1 MKLKKLLCS
10 FLAIIMVVSSFAGLS
25 SIAAS
30 AQGIDELEDI
40 VSRINDI
47 HYDRFDYSS
56 GAWEEFI
63 NEILD
68 IQEDYYACLDLVVPE
83 SVDDISTDEEI
94 KNAAA
99 LCLSVD
105 ESDSIS
111 TSSLERLVNRLENAY
126 YVLKDSP
133 ESPTPDMIQEMI
145 DFFGDLD
152 SDTRESY
159 RKTMSSNIDL
169 PLSEDPPSM
178 YDVAKASKGYLKFGD
193 RKTFISFAFED
204 NIPNYANPSDAD
216 AAYDELIKVYDYYF
230 VDDKAS
236 APVVS
241 LKQVSKD
248 LQVRNVENQD
258 DCTAD
263 TSGGIYYYKQ
273 GINDTVAFYVY
284 DKPGCTSTVTIN
296 GEDYTS
302 GEDYVIEK
310 RQALFIRVTTE
321 QEGKSYNVKN
331 YEVRVS
337 EKYYT
342 GTLNS
347 DGTSNRNPSSN
358 VDNDTADS
366 TTSNDV
372 NKPASGWVET
382 KQGWKYLDKDGKAMT
397 GWVKDTD
404 GKWYYINPST
414 EIMATGWVLDAGTWY
429 FLRSDGSMLTGWLL
443 NGGKWYY
450 MNSSGAMATGWAY
463 TGGSWYYLF
472 ANGQM
477 ATGWLAN
484 GGKWY
489 YLNSSGAMVTGAQM
503 INGTRYVFN
512 ASGAMM

>member
-10 FLAIIMVVSSFAGLS
+10 FLAIIMVASSLAGLS

-30 AQGIDELEDI
+30 AQSIDDLEDI

-47 HYDRFDYSS
+47 HEDRFDYSS
-56 GAWEEFI
+56 SAWELFI
-63 NEILD
+63 DEITDAQSRFPEYLD
-68 IQEDYYACLDLVVPE
+68 FVIPDG
-83 SVDDISTDEEI
+83 VDDLT
-94 KNAAA
+94 NAKKAPA
-99 LCLSVD
+99 LCLTSY
-105 ESDSIS
+105 ESIPDSSS
-111 TSSLERLVNRLENAY
+111 TLERVIEALDDAY
-126 YVLKDSP
+126 YTLKSSP
-133 ESPTPDMIQEMI
+133 ESPTPELLQEMI

-159 RKTMSSNIDL
+159 RKTMTSEMKNVAN
-169 PLSEDPPSM
+169 LSQ
-178 YDVAKASKGYLKFGD
+178 GYLEFGD
-193 RKTFISFAFED
+193 RKTYIEIANTD
-204 NIPNYANPSDAD
+204 DIPNVATPSDVD
-216 AAYDELIKVYDYYF
+216 IAYDKLMDIYDYYF
-230 VDDKAS
+230 VDDKAT

-241 LKQVSKD
+241 LKQVSRD
-248 LQVRNVENQD
+248 LQVRNVQNQD

-273 GINDTVAFYVY
+273 GVNDTVAFYVY
-284 DKPGCTSTVTIN
+284 DKEGCTSTVTIN

-302 GEDYVIEK
+302 GEDYVIEQ
-310 RQALFIRVTTE
+310 RQTLFIRVTTE

-347 DGTSNRNPSSN
+347 DGTSNRNPSTN
-358 VDNDTADS
+358 VDNDKDDEQEVT
-366 TTSNDV
+366 
-372 NKPASGWVET
+372 KPSGKNGWEDT
-382 KQGWKYLDKDGKAMT
+382 IKGWKYYKDDKAVT

-414 EIMATGWVLDAGTWY
+414 EIMATGWVYVGGEWY
-429 FLRSDGSMLTGWLL
+429 FLRSDGSMLTGWLY

-450 MNSSGAMATGWAY
+450 MDPSGAMATHWAY
-463 TGGSWYYLF
+463 VGGKWYYLF

-489 YLNSSGAMVTGAQM
+489 YLESSGAMVTGTH
-503 INGTRYVFN
+503 IISGTRYVFN
-512 ASGAMM
+512 QSGAMM